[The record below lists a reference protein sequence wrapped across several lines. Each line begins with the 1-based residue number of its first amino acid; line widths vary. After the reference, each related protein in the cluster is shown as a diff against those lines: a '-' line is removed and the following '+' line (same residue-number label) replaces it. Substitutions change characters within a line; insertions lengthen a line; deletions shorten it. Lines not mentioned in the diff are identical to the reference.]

1 VTTLGAR
8 RVGDAVNIKT
18 DGLDRYF
25 QRQFLL
31 DRE

>member
-1 VTTLGAR
+1 VTTLGAL
-8 RVGDAVNIKT
+8 RVSDALNIKT
-18 DGLDRYF
+18 DGLAKYF